1 MAAKDSEVKVD
12 EVLRVLLAGGEEE
25 ISTQGIAA
33 MLGVDRSAAVRD
45 VQVAAVD
52 LGVFDQLCSAQEV
65 LQ

>member
-1 MAAKDSEVKVD
+1 VD

-25 ISTQGIAA
+25 VSAQGIAA

-45 VQVAAVD
+45 VQVATVD